1 MVSLLSIF
9 CKDADGKPSA
19 DNPWYNQE
27 SNIKNTSLSW
37 GYDFNHE
44 SEYTRA
50 LVDSV
55 AGFWMSEYKIDGF
68 RYDFTKGFSNTPYG
82 ENDWA
87 NGPDNARIA
96 NLKRMSAAVQKRQPG
111 AYVIFEHLAAT
122 SEERQLGD
130 AGILLWCNK
139 NEAYCETAMGWSGSK
154 TDFSGL
160 YAGTS
165 MPAGSLVG
173 YMESHDEERTGFK
186 AWKWGNTGVIAS
198 TTSTNTGMSPAT
210 GSNINLSTR
219 TKRLATNAA
228 FFLTVPGPK
237 MIWQF
242 GELGY
247 DFSINNNSD
256 GSGYDDQGGFRT
268 DPKPIRWDYFED
280 ADRKK
285 LYETYAALLDLRHS
299 YPELFAS
306 NTTFSWKVGTANW
319 DNGRTL
325 SATSIDGKSLVV
337 VGNFTLADKN
347 FSVTFQETGTWYEL
361 LKDNEPLNVSSTT
374 QTIAVPAH
382 EFRLFTNFK
391 PTLTGIETTAPD
403 AEKPLIYYNR
413 GMDTLVLPAGEAK
426 RVEVYSVNG
435 MLVMTQEKCTSV
447 GLSALPV
454 GYYMARAYMEDGR
467 VQVCKIMK

>member
-1 MVSLLSIF
+1 
-9 CKDADGKPSA
+9 
-19 DNPWYNQE
+19 
-27 SNIKNTSLSW
+27 
-37 GYDFNHE
+37 
-44 SEYTRA
+44 
-50 LVDSV
+50 
-55 AGFWMSEYKIDGF
+55 
-68 RYDFTKGFSNTPYG
+68 
-82 ENDWA
+82 
-87 NGPDNARIA
+87 
-96 NLKRMSAAVQKRQPG
+96 
-111 AYVIFEHLAAT
+111 
-122 SEERQLGD
+122 
-130 AGILLWCNK
+130 
-139 NEAYCETAMGWSGSK
+139 
-154 TDFSGL
+154 
-160 YAGTS
+160 

-198 TTSTNTGMSPAT
+198 TTSKNDGISPAT

-256 GSGYDDQGGFRT
+256 GSKYDDQGGYRT

-306 NTTFSWKVGTANW
+306 STTFSWKVGTANW

-347 FSVTFQETGTWYEL
+347 LSVTFPETGTWYEL
-361 LKDNEPLNVSSTT
+361 LKDNEPLNVTGAT
-374 QTIAVPAH
+374 QIIAVPAH

-403 AEKPLIYYNR
+403 TEKPLIYYNR

-447 GLSALPV
+447 GLSVLPV

>member
-1 MVSLLSIF
+1 
-9 CKDADGKPSA
+9 
-19 DNPWYNQE
+19 
-27 SNIKNTSLSW
+27 
-37 GYDFNHE
+37 
-44 SEYTRA
+44 
-50 LVDSV
+50 
-55 AGFWMSEYKIDGF
+55 
-68 RYDFTKGFSNTPYG
+68 
-82 ENDWA
+82 
-87 NGPDNARIA
+87 
-96 NLKRMSAAVQKRQPG
+96 
-111 AYVIFEHLAAT
+111 
-122 SEERQLGD
+122 
-130 AGILLWCNK
+130 
-139 NEAYCETAMGWSGSK
+139 
-154 TDFSGL
+154 
-160 YAGTS
+160 
-165 MPAGSLVG
+165 
-173 YMESHDEERTGFK
+173 MESHDEERTGFK

-198 TTSTNTGMSPAT
+198 TTGTNTGISPAT

-247 DFSINNNSD
+247 DFSINNNTD
-256 GSGYDDQGGFRT
+256 GSEYDDKAFRT

-361 LKDNEPLNVSSTT
+361 LY
-374 QTIAVPAH
+374 H
-382 EFRLFTNFK
+382 ESQ
-391 PTLTGIETTAPD
+391 PTLRTGESR
-403 AEKPLIYYNR
+403 KR
-413 GMDTLVLPAGEAK
+413 RSAG
-426 RVEVYSVNG
+426 
-435 MLVMTQEKCTSV
+435 
-447 GLSALPV
+447 
-454 GYYMARAYMEDGR
+454 
-467 VQVCKIMK
+467 